1 MKRKKGEMRHPR
13 PARLYR
19 QTIWH
24 DLPNQCILRDHNSI
38 SWVLSFFHP
47 AKHRMSGII
56 IGDEHIEKW
65 VSAGQLCVVEET
77 NEVELAKF
85 LLEV

>member
-1 MKRKKGEMRHPR
+1 
-13 PARLYR
+13 
-19 QTIWH
+19 
-24 DLPNQCILRDHNSI
+24 
-38 SWVLSFFHP
+38 
-47 AKHRMSGII
+47 MSGII